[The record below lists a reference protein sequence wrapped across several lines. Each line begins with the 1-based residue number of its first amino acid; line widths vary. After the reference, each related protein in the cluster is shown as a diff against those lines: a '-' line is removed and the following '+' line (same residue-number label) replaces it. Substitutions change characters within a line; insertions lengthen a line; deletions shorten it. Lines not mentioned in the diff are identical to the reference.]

1 MAQPEQGT
9 GAIAPDETFG
19 DGDSAIDE
27 EINSTTSSIASS
39 IFKFR
44 KEHGRTYNA
53 YGERTY
59 YMPNDEI
66 EKDRYDLAHH
76 LWGLTLSGR
85 LLICPAASGK
95 LHRVLDVGTGTGI
108 WAMDFAEE
116 HPEAE
121 VIGVDVSPIQ
131 PNFVPPNVQF
141 VIDDIE
147 RPWAY
152 SKPFDLIFS
161 RQMLGAIPEMK
172 SYVQKCYDNLK
183 PGSWL
188 EMQEPKLP
196 AHCDDDTY
204 AGTQFEKWQNLALEA
219 SQKLGCPMDIASTCK
234 ATMEAV
240 GFEDVTEVIYKWP
253 INKWP
258 ADKKMKEIGLW
269 SYENVTCNLT
279 GINLVLFIHGLGWK
293 QEELEAFLVDVR
305 RDLKNPKIHAYWP
318 VYVVYG
324 RKPATKIPADTTA
337 EVTPAPIAEAG

>member
-1 MAQPEQGT
+1 MSELEQGT
-9 GAIAPDETFG
+9 GAIAPDETFN

-44 KEHGRTYNA
+44 REHGRTYNA

-59 YMPNDEI
+59 YMPNDDAEQA
-66 EKDRYDLAHH
+66 RYDLAHH
-76 LWGLTLSGR
+76 LWGLTLGGK
-85 LLICPAASGK
+85 LLVSPAANEK
-95 LHRVLDVGTGTGI
+95 LHRVLDIGTGTGI

-121 VIGVDVSPIQ
+121 VIGVDLSPIQ

-141 VIDDIE
+141 VIDDID

-161 RQMLGAIPEMK
+161 RQMLGGIPNLK
-172 SYVQKCYDNLK
+172 SYVQKCYDNMN
-183 PGSWL
+183 PGGWM

-196 AHCDDDTY
+196 ALCDDDTY
-204 AGTQFEKWQNLALEA
+204 AGTALERWQNLAVEA
-219 SQKLGCPMDIASTCK
+219 SKKLGAPMDIASSCK
-234 ATMEAV
+234 ETMISV
-240 GFEDVTEVIYKWP
+240 GFEDVTEAIFKWP

-269 SYENVTCNLT
+269 SYENITCNLT
-279 GINLVLFIHGLGWK
+279 GINLQLFIHGLGWSP
-293 QEELEAFLVDVR
+293 EELEVFLVDVR
-305 RDLKNPKIHAYWP
+305 KDMKSPRVHAYWP

-324 RKPATKIPADTTA
+324 RKPGTKIPADTTEEA
-337 EVTPAPIAEAG
+337 TTPAAVE

>member
-1 MAQPEQGT
+1 MADLVQGT
-9 GAIAPDETFG
+9 GAIAPDETFN

-44 KEHGRTYNA
+44 REHGRTYNA

-59 YMPNDEI
+59 YMPNDEA
-66 EKDRYDLAHH
+66 EQDRYDLAHH
-76 LWGLTLSGR
+76 LWGLTLSGK
-85 LLICPAASGK
+85 LLICPAANEK

-108 WAMDFAEE
+108 WSIDFAEE

-121 VIGVDVSPIQ
+121 VIGVDISPIQ
-131 PNFVPPNVQF
+131 PPYVPPNVQF

-147 RPWAY
+147 KPWAY

-161 RQMLGAIPEMK
+161 RQMLGGIPDMK

-183 PGSWL
+183 PGAWM

-196 AHCDDDTY
+196 ALCDDDTY
-204 AGTQFEKWQNLALEA
+204 AGTAFEKWQNLVLEA
-219 SQKLGCPMDIASTCK
+219 SQKLGCPMDIALTCK
-234 ATMEAV
+234 DTMESV
-240 GFEDVTEVIYKWP
+240 GFEDVTEIIYKWP
-253 INKWP
+253 INRWP

-269 SYENVTCNLT
+269 SYENITCNLT
-279 GINLVLFIHGLGWK
+279 GINLILFIHGLGWT
-293 QEELEAFLVDVR
+293 QEELETFLVPVR
-305 RDLKNPKIHAYWP
+305 KDLKSPRIHAYWP

-324 RKPATKIPADTTA
+324 RKPGHKIPADTTTEA
-337 EVTPAPIAEAG
+337 TPAPAAAA